1 MKGAVMSQNYK
12 MLEIEE
18 YDQTDDD
25 ADLNIDNTDYGFI
38 VSADGELKTFF
49 CPDNMDGYPPKEVMK
64 IFKIFNIT
72 DLDGILPKSTML
84 H

>member
-1 MKGAVMSQNYK
+1 MSQNYK

-38 VSADGELKTFF
+38 VSANGELKTFF

>member
-1 MKGAVMSQNYK
+1 MKGAVMSQKAK
-12 MLEIEE
+12 MLEI
-18 YDQTDDD
+18 DQCDSEDDD

-49 CPDNMDGYPPKEVMK
+49 CPDAVDGYPPKEVQK
-64 IFKIFNIT
+64 IFKIFKIN
-72 DLDGILPKSTML
+72 DLREIIPQSTML